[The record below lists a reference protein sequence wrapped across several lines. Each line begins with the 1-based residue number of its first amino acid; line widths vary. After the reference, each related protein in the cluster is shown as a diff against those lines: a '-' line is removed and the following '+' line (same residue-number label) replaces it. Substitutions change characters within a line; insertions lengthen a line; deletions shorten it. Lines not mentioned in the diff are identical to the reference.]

1 MKPFLRAGKH
11 SAGSN
16 SRKNASGHSAGKY
29 ISSEKRGKNF
39 HRVQGVRKYSNE
51 CNCKITCR
59 RYPRAE
65 QTVCFLALGNTAHR
79 STPLEAFSFKL
90 YENCPV
96 KFLDTVRS
104 PSKDAYTNVKL
115 RVKLH
120 CTAWKGGRT
129 TLTVRKFG
137 RLAVQRSLW
146 TKPRFWTVPCERSDR
161 SNFSAGG
168 KFVQCRVSLASV

>member
-1 MKPFLRAGKH
+1 MRVKRDSAVCTPTALNAENMKPLLSAGKH
-11 SAGSN
+11 SAGPSGG
-16 SRKNASGHSAGKY
+16 KNASVHSAGKY

-120 CTAWKGGRT
+120 CTA
-129 TLTVRKFG
+129 
-137 RLAVQRSLW
+137 
-146 TKPRFWTVPCERSDR
+146 
-161 SNFSAGG
+161 
-168 KFVQCRVSLASV
+168 